1 MLEIKSEISWKLL
14 EKCDISSE
22 YDIVKA
28 RQSVRQYAKDI
39 GMGIVDQT
47 RITTAVSELFR
58 NMYMYADGGEVQIE
72 SGIIDDKQTLI
83 ITCIDKGP
91 GIEDVNL
98 VMTDGYTSGR
108 GMGYGLPGAKR
119 LVDKFEISSELNVG
133 TIVRVM
139 KWK

>member
-1 MLEIKSEISWKLL
+1 ML
-14 EKCDISSE
+14 
-22 YDIVKA
+22 
-28 RQSVRQYAKDI
+28 
-39 GMGIVDQT
+39 
-47 RITTAVSELFR
+47 RITAVFNTPKIIPARRFRKPRATALTALYQSMVENDKNALQ
-58 NMYMYADGGEVQIE
+58 NTLD
-72 SGIIDDKQTLI
+72 IIHTL
-83 ITCIDKGP
+83 P

-119 LVDKFEISSELNVG
+119 LVDKFEISSELNEG